1 MPTKWPKREP
11 GILPALCW
19 AEYVRE
25 DAFRVTGL
33 R

>member
-25 DAFRVTGL
+25 AAYELADL
-33 R
+33 H